1 MMDISLAQTVAQF
14 QGTDDLQRRVSA
26 LERSGMNETEKAA
39 LREAAEAFES
49 YFLQMMMR
57 EMRRTL
63 NDEQRI
69 IPKSHGERIFTDM
82 LDQENAIQLARA
94 GGVGLADSIVQQM
107 TRAYSEAVPRRTIL
121 NVPRQVAAE

>member
-1 MMDISLAQTVAQF
+1 MDISIAQNVAQL
-14 QGTDDLQRRVSA
+14 QGTEELQRRVSSLA
-26 LERSGMNETEKAA
+26 TSGMSETEKIA
-39 LREAAEAFES
+39 LREATEAFES

-69 IPKSHGERIFTDM
+69 IPKSNAERIFTDM
-82 LDQENAIQLARA
+82 LDQENAIQMARA
-94 GGVGLADSIVQQM
+94 GGVGLADAMFQQM
-107 TRAYSEAVPRRTIL
+107 TRAYSDAVPRRTML